1 LNKGKSIHLI
11 LGEPPSEIDETEI
24 ANNLKIMKLKGLNAV
39 SIEMISKKTAKYES
53 SKKDRGKEF
62 FK

>member
-1 LNKGKSIHLI
+1 LI